1 MPQDAPLDA
10 TDAASAPARVK
21 PSNYP
26 PRFASNV
33 AGRQKHPLGGLFGL
47 SNFGVNLTRP
57 GASSPCALHLQAV
70 ARPDGS
76 WIFTREDG
84 TPY

>member
-1 MPQDAPLDA
+1 MPQGVPLDA
-10 TDAASAPARVK
+10 IDTASAPARVK
-21 PSNYP
+21 SSNYP
-26 PRFASNV
+26 PRFASIV
-33 AGRQKHPLGGLFGL
+33 AGRQKHPLGSLFGL
-47 SNFGVNLTRP
+47 SNFGLNLTRP

-76 WIFTREDG
+76 WIFTHKDG